1 MKLIRIIF
9 ICLMICFV
17 SSENEILQP
26 QQTIS
31 SNADE
36 NGVIFQFNSTS
47 FDTSSDN
54 NKMYFKVKALEGN
67 YNDDH
72 ANYVYIDSIDED
84 PGEQYNTLFRDGE
97 IETDEN
103 GAKYRIKYFTIEKK
117 SDEIGAHSGNLL
129 YIFINIKPGE
139 VDLTNTMKDG
149 SSKQTSAPSG
159 LENTILQKS
168 KPIKVDANDYMIAF
182 NSKDFDVGEEM
193 HFKIKALEGTF
204 LWSGVNYQFIS
215 STVGYSEP
223 DLEYAQFSLKTTYET
238 TPSGLRYQTKYFNIV
253 KDKNKFR
260 GTDGSLLLIYF
271 MIDYGEVEITNT
283 EEDEGKFETWKIV
296 VIVVVIAVA
305 IIISIIIFCIR
316 RKRQLNAMQMN
327 NPAMYPSN
335 NVVVSQ
341 PVPYQQQYY

>member
-1 MKLIRIIF
+1 
-9 ICLMICFV
+9 
-17 SSENEILQP
+17 
-26 QQTIS
+26 
-31 SNADE
+31 
-36 NGVIFQFNSTS
+36 
-47 FDTSSDN
+47 
-54 NKMYFKVKALEGN
+54 MYFKVKALEGN

-72 ANYVYIDSIDED
+72 ANYVYINSIDEG
-84 PGEQYNTLFRDGE
+84 PGKQYNTLFRDGE

-129 YIFINIKPGE
+129 YIFIDIKPGK

-238 TPSGLRYQTKYFNIV
+238 TPSGLRYQTKYFIKDNI
-253 KDKNKFR
+253 
-260 GTDGSLLLIYF
+260 
-271 MIDYGEVEITNT
+271 
-283 EEDEGKFETWKIV
+283 
-296 VIVVVIAVA
+296 
-305 IIISIIIFCIR
+305 
-316 RKRQLNAMQMN
+316 
-327 NPAMYPSN
+327 
-335 NVVVSQ
+335 
-341 PVPYQQQYY
+341 QYI

>member
-1 MKLIRIIF
+1 MKLIRIIL
-9 ICLMICFV
+9 ICLLIYFV

-31 SNADE
+31 LNADE
-36 NGVIFQFNSTS
+36 SGVIFQFNSTS
-47 FDTSSDN
+47 FDTSSN
-54 NKMYFKVKALEGN
+54 NKMYFKVKALERN

-72 ANYVYIDSIDED
+72 ANYGYIDLIDEEPGD
-84 PGEQYNTLFRDGE
+84 PHDTSFSDGE
-97 IETDEN
+97 IETDDN

-129 YIFINIKPGE
+129 YIFINIKPGK

-305 IIISIIIFCIR
+305 IIIGIIIFCIR

>member
-1 MKLIRIIF
+1 MKLIRIIL
-9 ICLMICFV
+9 ICLLICFV

-129 YIFINIKPGE
+129 YIFI
-139 VDLTNTMKDG
+139 TNTMKDG

>member
-1 MKLIRIIF
+1 MKLIRIIL
-9 ICLMICFV
+9 ICLLIYFV

-31 SNADE
+31 LNADE
-36 NGVIFQFNSTS
+36 SGVIFQFNSTS
-47 FDTSSDN
+47 FDTSSN
-54 NKMYFKVKALEGN
+54 NKMYFKVKALERN

-72 ANYVYIDSIDED
+72 ANYGYIDLIDEEPGD
-84 PGEQYNTLFRDGE
+84 PHDTSFSDGE
-97 IETDEN
+97 IETDDN

-129 YIFINIKPGE
+129 YIFINIKPGK

-253 KDKNKFR
+253 KDKTKFR

-271 MIDYGEVEITNT
+271 MIDYGDVEITNT

-305 IIISIIIFCIR
+305 IIIGIIIFCIR

>member
-1 MKLIRIIF
+1 MKLIRIIL

-47 FDTSSDN
+47 FDTSSNN

-84 PGEQYNTLFRDGE
+84 PGVQYNTLFRDGE

-117 SDEIGAHSGNLL
+117 SDEIGGHIGNLL
-129 YIFINIKPGE
+129 YIFIDIKPGK

-182 NSKDFDVGEEM
+182 NSKDFDDGEEM

-223 DLEYAQFSLKTTYET
+223 ELEYAQFSLKTTYET

>member
-1 MKLIRIIF
+1 
-9 ICLMICFV
+9 MICFV

-36 NGVIFQFNSTS
+36 NGVIFHFNSTS

-72 ANYVYIDSIDED
+72 ANYVYIDSIDEE
-84 PGEQYNTLFRDGE
+84 PGKPYVTPFNDGE

-117 SDEIGAHSGNLL
+117 SDEIGGHIGNLL
-129 YIFINIKPGE
+129 YIFINIKPGK

-253 KDKNKFR
+253 KDKDKFR

>member
-1 MKLIRIIF
+1 M
-9 ICLMICFV
+9 
-17 SSENEILQP
+17 
-26 QQTIS
+26 
-31 SNADE
+31 
-36 NGVIFQFNSTS
+36 
-47 FDTSSDN
+47 
-54 NKMYFKVKALEGN
+54 
-67 YNDDH
+67 
-72 ANYVYIDSIDED
+72 
-84 PGEQYNTLFRDGE
+84 RDGE

-117 SDEIGAHSGNLL
+117 SDEIGVHNGNLL
-129 YIFINIKPGE
+129 YIFINIKSGK
-139 VDLTNTMKDG
+139 VDLTNTKKDG

-204 LWSGVNYQFIS
+204 LWSGINYQFIS

-253 KDKNKFR
+253 KDKTKFR

-305 IIISIIIFCIR
+305 IIIGIIIFCIR

>member
-1 MKLIRIIF
+1 MKLIRIIL
-9 ICLMICFV
+9 ICLLIYFV

-31 SNADE
+31 LNADE
-36 NGVIFQFNSTS
+36 SGVIFQFNSTS
-47 FDTSSDN
+47 FDTSSN
-54 NKMYFKVKALEGN
+54 NKMYFKVKALERN

-72 ANYVYIDSIDED
+72 ANYGYIDLIDEEPGD
-84 PGEQYNTLFRDGE
+84 PHDTSFSDGE
-97 IETDEN
+97 IETDDN

-129 YIFINIKPGE
+129 YIFINIKPGK

-253 KDKNKFR
+253 KDKTKFR

-305 IIISIIIFCIR
+305 IIIGIIIFCIR

>member
-1 MKLIRIIF
+1 
-9 ICLMICFV
+9 MICFV

-36 NGVIFQFNSTS
+36 NGVIFHFNSTS

-72 ANYVYIDSIDED
+72 ANYSYIDSIDED

-117 SDEIGAHSGNLL
+117 SDEIGGHIGNLL
-129 YIFINIKPGE
+129 YIFINIKPGK

-168 KPIKVDANDYMIAF
+168 KPIKVHANDYMIAF

>member
-1 MKLIRIIF
+1 MKLIRIIL
-9 ICLMICFV
+9 ICLLIYFV

-31 SNADE
+31 LNADE
-36 NGVIFQFNSTS
+36 SGVIFQFNSTS
-47 FDTSSDN
+47 FDTSSN
-54 NKMYFKVKALEGN
+54 NKMYFKVKALERN

-72 ANYVYIDSIDED
+72 ANYGYIDLIDEEPGD
-84 PGEQYNTLFRDGE
+84 PHDTSFSDGE
-97 IETDEN
+97 IETDDN

-129 YIFINIKPGE
+129 YIFINIKPGK

-253 KDKNKFR
+253 KDKTKFR

>member
-1 MKLIRIIF
+1 MKLIRIIL
-9 ICLMICFV
+9 ICLLIYFV

-31 SNADE
+31 LNADE
-36 NGVIFQFNSTS
+36 SGVIFQFNSTS
-47 FDTSSDN
+47 FDTSSN
-54 NKMYFKVKALEGN
+54 NKMYFKVKALERN

-72 ANYVYIDSIDED
+72 ANYGYIDLIDEEPGD
-84 PGEQYNTLFRDGE
+84 PHDTSFSDGE

-117 SDEIGAHSGNLL
+117 SDEFGVHSGNLL
-129 YIFINIKPGE
+129 YIFINIKPGK

-253 KDKNKFR
+253 KDKTKFR

>member
-36 NGVIFQFNSTS
+36 NGVIFLFNSTS

-72 ANYVYIDSIDED
+72 ANYTYINSKDEG

-129 YIFINIKPGE
+129 YIFINIKPGK

-168 KPIKVDANDYMIAF
+168 KPIKVHANDYMIAF

>member
-1 MKLIRIIF
+1 MKLIRIIL
-9 ICLMICFV
+9 ICLLIYFV

-31 SNADE
+31 LNADE
-36 NGVIFQFNSTS
+36 SGVIFQFNSTS
-47 FDTSSDN
+47 FDTSSN
-54 NKMYFKVKALEGN
+54 NKMYFKVKALERN

-72 ANYVYIDSIDED
+72 ANYGYIDLIDEEPGD
-84 PGEQYNTLFRDGE
+84 PHDTSFSDGE
-97 IETDEN
+97 IETDDN

-129 YIFINIKPGE
+129 YIFINIKPGK

-204 LWSGVNYQFIS
+204 LWSGINYQFIS

-253 KDKNKFR
+253 KDKTKFR

-305 IIISIIIFCIR
+305 IIIGIIIFCIR

>member
-1 MKLIRIIF
+1 MKLIRIIL

-36 NGVIFQFNSTS
+36 NGVIFHFNSTS

-72 ANYVYIDSIDED
+72 ANYTYINSKDEG

-129 YIFINIKPGE
+129 YIFINIKPGK

-168 KPIKVDANDYMIAF
+168 KPIKVHANDYMIAF

>member
-1 MKLIRIIF
+1 
-9 ICLMICFV
+9 
-17 SSENEILQP
+17 
-26 QQTIS
+26 
-31 SNADE
+31 
-36 NGVIFQFNSTS
+36 
-47 FDTSSDN
+47 
-54 NKMYFKVKALEGN
+54 
-67 YNDDH
+67 
-72 ANYVYIDSIDED
+72 
-84 PGEQYNTLFRDGE
+84 
-97 IETDEN
+97 
-103 GAKYRIKYFTIEKK
+103 
-117 SDEIGAHSGNLL
+117 
-129 YIFINIKPGE
+129 
-139 VDLTNTMKDG
+139 
-149 SSKQTSAPSG
+149 
-159 LENTILQKS
+159 LQKS

>member
-1 MKLIRIIF
+1 MKLIRIIL
-9 ICLMICFV
+9 ICLLICFV

-36 NGVIFQFNSTS
+36 NGVKFHFNSTS

-72 ANYVYIDSIDED
+72 ANYVYINSIDEG

-117 SDEIGAHSGNLL
+117 SDEIGVHSGNLL
-129 YIFINIKPGE
+129 YIFINIKSGK
-139 VDLTNTMKDG
+139 VDLTNTKKDG

-182 NSKDFDVGEEM
+182 NSKDFDDGEEM

-204 LWSGVNYQFIS
+204 LWNGVNYQFIS

-223 DLEYAQFSLKTTYET
+223 ELEYAQFSLKTTYET

-253 KDKNKFR
+253 KDKKKFR

-271 MIDYGEVEITNT
+271 MIDYGDVEITNT

-305 IIISIIIFCIR
+305 IIIGIIIFCIR
-316 RKRQLNAMQMN
+316 RKRQLNAKQMN

>member
-1 MKLIRIIF
+1 
-9 ICLMICFV
+9 MICFV

-36 NGVIFQFNSTS
+36 NGVIFHFNSTS

-54 NKMYFKVKALEGN
+54 NKNKMYFKVKALEGN

-72 ANYVYIDSIDED
+72 ANYSYIDSIDED

-117 SDEIGAHSGNLL
+117 SDEIGGHIGNLL
-129 YIFINIKPGE
+129 YIFINIKPGK

-204 LWSGVNYQFIS
+204 LWSGINYQFIS

>member
-1 MKLIRIIF
+1 MKLIRIIL
-9 ICLMICFV
+9 ICLLICFV

-31 SNADE
+31 LNADE
-36 NGVIFQFNSTS
+36 SGVIFQFNSTS
-47 FDTSSDN
+47 FDTSSNN

-84 PGEQYNTLFRDGE
+84 PGVQYNTLFRDGE

-117 SDEIGAHSGNLL
+117 RDEIGTHNGNLL
-129 YIFINIKPGE
+129 YIFIDIKSGK
-139 VDLTNTMKDG
+139 VDLTNTKKDG

-182 NSKDFDVGEEM
+182 NSKDFDDGEEM

>member
-1 MKLIRIIF
+1 MKLIRIIL

-36 NGVIFQFNSTS
+36 NGVKFHFNSTS

-117 SDEIGAHSGNLL
+117 SVEIGTHNGNLL
-129 YIFINIKPGE
+129 YIFINIKPGK

-168 KPIKVDANDYMIAF
+168 KPIKVHANDYMIAF

>member
-1 MKLIRIIF
+1 MKLIRIIL

-47 FDTSSDN
+47 FDTSSNN

-117 SDEIGAHSGNLL
+117 SDEIGDHNGNLL
-129 YIFINIKPGE
+129 YIFIDIKPGI
-139 VDLTNTMKDG
+139 VDLTNTKKDG

-238 TPSGLRYQTKYFNIV
+238 TPSGLRYQTKNFI
-253 KDKNKFR
+253 KDNF
-260 GTDGSLLLIYF
+260 
-271 MIDYGEVEITNT
+271 
-283 EEDEGKFETWKIV
+283 
-296 VIVVVIAVA
+296 
-305 IIISIIIFCIR
+305 
-316 RKRQLNAMQMN
+316 
-327 NPAMYPSN
+327 
-335 NVVVSQ
+335 
-341 PVPYQQQYY
+341 QYI

>member
-1 MKLIRIIF
+1 MKLIRIIL
-9 ICLMICFV
+9 ICLLICFV

-31 SNADE
+31 LNADE
-36 NGVIFQFNSTS
+36 SGVILQFNSTS
-47 FDTSSDN
+47 FDASSNN

-72 ANYVYIDSIDED
+72 ANYVYIDSIDEE
-84 PGEQYNTLFRDGE
+84 PGEPYVTPFNDGE

-103 GAKYRIKYFTIEKK
+103 GAKYRTKYFTIEKK
-117 SDEIGAHSGNLL
+117 SVEIGTHNGNLL
-129 YIFINIKPGE
+129 YIFINIKPGK

-182 NSKDFDVGEEM
+182 NSKDFDDGEEM

>member
-1 MKLIRIIF
+1 LI
-9 ICLMICFV
+9 
-17 SSENEILQP
+17 
-26 QQTIS
+26 
-31 SNADE
+31 DE
-36 NGVIFQFNSTS
+36 EPGDPYDTS
-47 FDTSSDN
+47 FS
-54 NKMYFKVKALEGN
+54 
-67 YNDDH
+67 
-72 ANYVYIDSIDED
+72 
-84 PGEQYNTLFRDGE
+84 DGE
-97 IETDEN
+97 IETDDN

-117 SDEIGAHSGNLL
+117 SIEIGDHSGNLL
-129 YIFINIKPGE
+129 YIFIDIKSGKVE
-139 VDLTNTMKDG
+139 LTNTKKDG
-149 SSKQTSAPSG
+149 SSKQATAPSG

-182 NSKDFDVGEEM
+182 NSKDFDDGEEM

-204 LWSGVNYQFIS
+204 LWNGVNYQFIS

-223 DLEYAQFSLKTTYET
+223 ELEYAQFSLKTTYET

-253 KDKNKFR
+253 KDKIKFR

-305 IIISIIIFCIR
+305 IIIGIIIFCIR

>member
-1 MKLIRIIF
+1 MKLIRIIL

-36 NGVIFQFNSTS
+36 NGVKFHFNSTS
-47 FDTSSDN
+47 FDTSSDK

-72 ANYVYIDSIDED
+72 ANYSYIDSIDED

-117 SDEIGAHSGNLL
+117 SDEIGGHIGNLL
-129 YIFINIKPGE
+129 YIFINIKPGK